1 MEGCCDTT
9 MLKEQIEKLSE
20 LHGRLQQI
28 RQIPPQ
34 LLHSQMGK
42 GTEKD
47 FAVLKEIGDMA
58 LSEPV
63 QTALHRAGESLETD
77 GSGIEAEHRRENRK
91 RR

>member
-1 MEGCCDTT
+1 MEGSNDATT
-9 MLKEQIEKLSE
+9 ILKEQIEKLSE
-20 LHGRLQQI
+20 LHGRLQEI

-34 LLHSQMGK
+34 LLHSEMGK
-42 GTEKD
+42 GTEKS
-47 FAVLKEIGDMA
+47 FAVLKEIGEMA

-63 QTALHRAGESLETD
+63 QTALHRAREAD